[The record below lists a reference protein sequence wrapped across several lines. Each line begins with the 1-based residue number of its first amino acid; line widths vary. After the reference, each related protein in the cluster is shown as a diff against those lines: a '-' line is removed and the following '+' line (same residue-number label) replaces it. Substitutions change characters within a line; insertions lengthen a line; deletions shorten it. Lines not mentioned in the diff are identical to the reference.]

1 MRRLIASV
9 AIIGLLIGVAAPA
22 AQAGSSH
29 DVALGLASFA
39 AFHAFVVAPL
49 LFPPPA
55 VVVRPPA
62 VVVPREV
69 VYRPVVAPPPP
80 VVYAAPAPAYS
91 TEVQYPHGRYEL
103 RARGPHYMWVS
114 IPAVPPPP
122 PPPFVP

>member
-1 MRRLIASV
+1 MRHLIASV
-9 AIIGLLIGVAAPA
+9 AINALLIGVAAPA

-49 LFPPPA
+49 LFPAAVVHPPA
-55 VVVRPPA
+55 VVVR
-62 VVVPREV
+62 REV

-91 TEVQYPHGRYEL
+91 TVVQYPHGRYEL
-103 RARGPHYMWVS
+103 RARGLHYMWVS